1 MCLFAG
7 FVGDYHPEKNDEN
20 SKYVMN
26 THKQFLIKY
35 NKNQVCVYLCLQV
48 NMPFRSYVF
57 NILVFTRWR
66 YPSGAS
72 DCLEVYNTPM

>member
-1 MCLFAG
+1 MCMFAG
-7 FVGDYHPEKNDEN
+7 FVGEYHPEKNDEN

-48 NMPFRSYVF
+48 NMPFRTCV
-57 NILVFTRWR
+57 
-66 YPSGAS
+66 
-72 DCLEVYNTPM
+72 